1 MINHLGSSIG
11 RRLREVNL
19 VERRGNRLMKAR
31 HMRRH
36 GRSIVLDMVK
46 SSRGAIKVAKDI
58 SRASRIGPREEPR
71 LAIIGQRSKSLV
83 ALVANLTRAR
93 TLMPINR
100 DLELQA
106 SLRKSGRVQGL
117 PLGEGYS

>member
-1 MINHLGSSIG
+1 M
-11 RRLREVNL
+11 
-19 VERRGNRLMKAR
+19 
-31 HMRRH
+31 
-36 GRSIVLDMVK
+36 LDMVK

-71 LAIIGQRSKSLV
+71 LAIIGQRSKSLA

-100 DLELQA
+100 DLESQA